1 MIHNLTGLEFGSEIS
16 EEPDS
21 LFRPPEAM
29 ESSDFDI
36 SHRRMV
42 EESDNEPQE
51 RIYLW
56 AQEQGDYNVDV

>member
-1 MIHNLTGLEFGSEIS
+1 MIPNLTGLELGSEIS
-16 EEPDS
+16 EEADS

-56 AQEQGDYNVDV
+56 GKGISNQI

>member
-1 MIHNLTGLEFGSEIS
+1 MTPNLTGLELGSEIS

-51 RIYLW
+51 RIYL
-56 AQEQGDYNVDV
+56 

>member
-1 MIHNLTGLEFGSEIS
+1 MIPNLTGLELGSEIS
-16 EEPDS
+16 EEADS

-56 AQEQGDYNVDV
+56 G